1 MNVEVLLFGIFAVVA
16 LAGALTM
23 VTARN
28 PVYSALGLLAAMF
41 AVAVFYVMNDAHFVA
56 AVQVLIYAGAVM
68 TLFLFVIM
76 LIGVD
81 KSDDRT
87 EQIPFQR
94 PVGLVLG
101 AGLLGLV
108 LLAARAA
115 WVTGFGV
122 APDGT
127 DLVVP
132 AGDLVVDPASGV
144 VSQGAPDVGV
154 GTIERVSA
162 ELFDAWLF
170 PFEATV
176 LLLTIAAVGT
186 VALARFG
193 PRARDGSGIQD
204 PGSRTAAVPGSKIQ
218 DPGSHAEPGGSA

>member
-1 MNVEVLLFGIFAVVA
+1 MNVEVILFGIFAVVA
-16 LAGALTM
+16 LAGAFTM

-28 PVYSALGLLAAMF
+28 PVYSALGLLSTMF
-41 AVAVFYVMNDAHFVA
+41 SMAVFYVMNDAHFVA

-81 KSDDRT
+81 KTDDRS

-94 PVGLVLG
+94 PIGLLLGGALLALVL
-101 AGLLGLV
+101 V
-108 LLAARAA
+108 AARALWDTTA
-115 WVTGFGV
+115 STWVTGYG
-122 APDGT
+122 
-127 DLVVP
+127 LP
-132 AGDLVVDPASGV
+132 ADAGGL
-144 VSQGAPDVGV
+144 
-154 GTIERVSA
+154 GTIENVSA
-162 ELFDAWLF
+162 ELFDAWVL

-193 PRARDGSGIQD
+193 PTARSEQSPEPRAQSPDLESE
-204 PGSRTAAVPGSKIQ
+204 VV
-218 DPGSHAEPGGSA
+218 E